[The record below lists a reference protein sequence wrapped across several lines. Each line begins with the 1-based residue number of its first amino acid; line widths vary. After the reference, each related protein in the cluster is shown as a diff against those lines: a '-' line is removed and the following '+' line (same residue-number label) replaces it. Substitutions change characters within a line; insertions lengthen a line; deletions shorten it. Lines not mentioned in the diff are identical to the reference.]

1 MTVAYVDT
9 SVLVAVAFNE
19 ASSTVLTTRL
29 NGFSRRVASN
39 LVEAELRAV
48 FAREQCSFA
57 QEILAGIEW
66 ILPDRR
72 LTPEISA
79 VLEAGYVRGADLWH
93 LATALYAAGTA
104 GDMAFVT
111 CDDRQGRIAAA
122 LGFHV

>member
-9 SVLVAVAFNE
+9 SVLVAVSFNE
-19 ASSTVLTTRL
+19 ARSTFLTTRL
-29 NGFSRRVASN
+29 RGFSRLLASN

-57 QEILAGIEW
+57 QEVLAGIEW

-72 LTPEISA
+72 LSPEIST

-93 LATALYAAGTA
+93 LATALYAAGTP

>member
-9 SVLVAVAFNE
+9 SVLVAVAFSE
-19 ASSTVLTTRL
+19 ERSTVLTTRL
-29 NGFSRRVASN
+29 SGFSRLVASN

-48 FAREQCSFA
+48 FAREQCSFS
-57 QEILAGIEW
+57 QDVLAGIEW

-72 LTPEISA
+72 LSSEIST
-79 VLEAGYVRGADLWH
+79 VLGAGCVRGADLWH
-93 LATALYAAGTA
+93 LATALYAAGA
-104 GDMAFVT
+104 PGDLAFMT